1 MKKLIMLLVAVVSV
15 AILPSYAATVPQC
28 SSLGTNGNVQLSLLL
43 AGGAD
48 ATGCE
53 ISDKIFSGFTY
64 AGSDA
69 ASTVTVNFNSNGP
82 VPAGV
87 AIEFSDPTPWSSL
100 SLDFTTTVDTTICP
114 QCVITAT
121 LDQIFTPPTPNA
133 DAGSFSHTPAGTPNP
148 VLVSGA
154 SPASL
159 SGQAVGFPDA
169 KTMITSFTQT
179 GGATLEGVEVSF
191 AQAVPEPATF
201 GLLGLGLVLLGAIR
215 MRVRK

>member
-1 MKKLIMLLVAVVSV
+1 MLLR
-15 AILPSYAATVPQC
+15 
-28 SSLGTNGNVQLSLLL
+28 
-43 AGGAD
+43 GGAD

-64 AGSDA
+64 SGSDA
-69 ASTVTVNFNSNGP
+69 ASAVTVDFNSNGP

-87 AIEFSDPTPWSSL
+87 AIEFSSPTPWTSL

-154 SPASL
+154 TPSSL
-159 SGQAVGFPDA
+159 SGQAVGFPNA
-169 KTMITSFTQT
+169 TTMITSFTQT
-179 GGATLEGVEVSF
+179 GGASLEGVEVSF